1 MDDFPARS
9 HKALVI
15 KRSVG
20 HAEIMSIPGLLGA
33 SEPAFRT
40 RDARWMGLDSIV
52 QEVAAALGGIDELS
66 LVALKSTIQMARQVV
81 QEPVERTPEALYK
94 AVSDRLRRRGVLM
107 PATRVANVLAAY
119 ASVIVSLEVLGINEI
134 G

>member
-1 MDDFPARS
+1 
-9 HKALVI
+9 
-15 KRSVG
+15 
-20 HAEIMSIPGLLGA
+20 MSIPGLLGA

-81 QEPVERTPEALYK
+81 QEPVERTPEALYE
-94 AVSDRLRRRGVLM
+94 AVSERLRRRGVIM
-107 PATRVANVLAAY
+107 PAPRVENVLAAY
-119 ASVIVSLEVLGINEI
+119 ASVIVSLEVLEINEI